1 MSVVLWIINIVLA
14 VVFLGT
20 GTTKLSRAKDA
31 LVSSGMDWADSFR
44 ETTVKAI
51 GAAEF
56 LGALGLILPRALD
69 VAPVLT
75 PLAAVGLTLVM
86 AGATATHLRRRESP
100 AFPATLGILAVVSA
114 VLGFI
119 TL

>member
-1 MSVVLWIINIVLA
+1 MTVVLWIINIVLA

-31 LVSSGMDWADSFR
+31 LISSGMDWADSFR

-69 VAPVLT
+69 TVPVLT
-75 PLAAVGLTLVM
+75 PLAAVGLALVM
-86 AGATATHLRRRESP
+86 AGATATHLRRHESP

-114 VLGFI
+114 VLGFV